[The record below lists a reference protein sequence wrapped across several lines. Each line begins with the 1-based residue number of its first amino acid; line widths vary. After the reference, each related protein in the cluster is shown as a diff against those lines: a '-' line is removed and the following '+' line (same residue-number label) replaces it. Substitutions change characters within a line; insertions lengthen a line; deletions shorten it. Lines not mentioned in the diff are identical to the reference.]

1 LQPRPSIGS
10 FSSKVRVALAIS
22 LIASVAISGL
32 IYFSQTRDIE
42 HLRLELADKSTILSA
57 QSQQLSNYHSDIENQ
72 QRQIEEKSSEL
83 VSLQSEID
91 NLRNKVAL
99 SDLQIKAKTAEAE
112 NLADTISAQQGKI
125 QAGEQA
131 EKLEDEIKN
140 LEVQLQ
146 EKQSQISILTG
157 NVRDTQA
164 KLDGLKRLSI
174 KHYSVAVTQ
183 EHVGIVLPVQ
193 VDIIP
198 DGEGVVSIDV
208 KNVQYE
214 TGFQEAVRKA
224 VKVASDY
231 TDVSVSDK
239 DIIITVVNDNNNR
252 LITIDG
258 GSAGALITA
267 MIASVLSGE
276 EMNSSVLI
284 TGSINSDGTVGNIG
298 GLSEKADAAAEFGA
312 DTLLV
317 PEDQAF
323 RHDSIRIVGVSD
335 IGDIMRQLT
344 S

>member
-1 LQPRPSIGS
+1 M
-10 FSSKVRVALAIS
+10 RVALAIS

-32 IYFSQTRDIE
+32 FYFSQTRDIE
-42 HLRLELADKSTILSA
+42 HLRLELADKSAILSA